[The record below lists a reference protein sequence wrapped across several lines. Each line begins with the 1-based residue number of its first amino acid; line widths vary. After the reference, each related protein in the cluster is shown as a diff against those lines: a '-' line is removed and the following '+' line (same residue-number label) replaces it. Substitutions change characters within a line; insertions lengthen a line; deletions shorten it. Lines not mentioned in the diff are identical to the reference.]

1 MIQLLFT
8 FLLVFGLALP
18 ADALEITFTGDASV
32 DGTIVKLG
40 DVAHFDED
48 TDMSRALATKTVG
61 QAPPPGE
68 KISFRSLNIKHYL
81 VSNQAI
87 PQDTRWTGSP
97 TVTVHRRG
105 VKIGADEI
113 QSFIAEFLRANKQN
127 LPDAKINF
135 MPDSLPLPFILPRGA
150 LSHDVIPSNPAI
162 LCSSRFSIIFRVDN
176 KVVKNMSVKGKVEAL
191 AEVVVAAK
199 PLKKGHVV
207 DAQMLSTA
215 ILDISKMTAPGQGP
229 EDIIGKKLK
238 RSLRA
243 GSPVLASMVESLPV
257 VRRGERV
264 KIVISS
270 GHLYLTATG
279 LAHSD
284 GQLDQMIR
292 VQNINSNKIIYCRVT
307 APGLVEVML

>member
-1 MIQLLFT
+1 MIQLLLT
-8 FLLVFGLALP
+8 ILIVFGLARP

-32 DGTIVKLG
+32 DDSIVKLG

-48 TDMSRALATKTVG
+48 TDMSRALATQTVG

-113 QSFIAEFLRANKQN
+113 QSFIADFLRANKQN

-135 MPDSLPLPFILPRGA
+135 MPDSLPLPFILPKGA
-150 LSHDVIPSNPAI
+150 LSHEVIPSNPAI
-162 LCSSRFSIIFRVDN
+162 LSSSRFSIIFRVDN

-215 ILDISKMTAPGQGP
+215 ILDISKMTAPGQDP